1 MPIYEY
7 LCKECGNRFEVIQKF
22 NDSPI
27 DRCIKCGGKVKKLI
41 SNSTFILKG
50 SGWYLTDYA
59 RKGKEQT
66 TNKKK
71 NVNKDNNKESAEK
84 PKE

>member
-7 LCKECGNRFEVIQKF
+7 LCKECGYKFELIQKF
-22 NDSPI
+22 NDLPI
-27 DRCIKCGGKVKKLI
+27 EECIKCGGKVKRII

-59 RKGKEQT
+59 RKDKEKT
-66 TNKKK
+66 EESKEEKKEGAEES
-71 NVNKDNNKESAEK
+71 KE
-84 PKE
+84 